1 IIGKDG
7 SKTTTQRVIK
17 VVKKETKIAI
27 DTPTT
32 NQAINGDNLVVRGW
46 ALNASGVKEI
56 KMYLDNVY
64 KGQAKLGGKRPDVN
78 NAYPGYPNGIN
89 SGYEG
94 NIDLKSVTS
103 GNRTLKLEI
112 IGKDGS
118 KTTTQRVIKVV
129 KPPTRISIDSPYNNQ
144 SINGSSLVI
153 KGWALNPSGVKQIK
167 VYIDGA
173 YKGQAKLGG
182 KRPDVNNTY
191 PGYPN
196 GINSGYEFKVGL
208 KDYYGG
214 NKKITLEVY
223 GNDGSID
230 KFERGFYLNK
240 LNVVDL
246 GFEFDFGLT
255 GPSPN
260 NPNKIILHHAA
271 GNATAASVHNFHK
284 YTNGWSGIGYHF
296 YIHKDGTIYKGRDE
310 SWRGAHAADVSSTPG
325 YNDGNPLNDTNATS
339 IGIAVQG
346 NYHPESH
353 ISVDT
358 KMPKAQEDAIVKVG
372 HYLIEKYGNM
382 EIFKHGSPGI
392 GHTSCPGNYYP
403 FDRIKARVLSK
414 YIYGVYNTEI

>member
-1 IIGKDG
+1 
-7 SKTTTQRVIK
+7 
-17 VVKKETKIAI
+17 
-27 DTPTT
+27 
-32 NQAINGDNLVVRGW
+32 
-46 ALNASGVKEI
+46 
-56 KMYLDNVY
+56 M
-64 KGQAKLGGKRPDVN
+64 
-78 NAYPGYPNGIN
+78 
-89 SGYEG
+89 
-94 NIDLKSVTS
+94 
-103 GNRTLKLEI
+103 
-112 IGKDGS
+112 
-118 KTTTQRVIKVV
+118 IKVV